1 MHYVTLATVEIPHI
15 EEEEELNAKI
25 AEAAE
30 KLEAHDDS
38 DIMKEYFLK
47 RLQSMRTSFSRAVS
61 KAVDEIMD
69 PFCENTDDPQYLE
82 FEDYTDEVEDS
93 YNSDTRTCVRLPEGR
108 VVLARSHEFRSK
120 YTLDGGMI
128 RELNAGRLHSQKR
141 THKAKKLTLLSDYPV
156 RKLYPS
162 IKDYAE
168 EEGYC
173 CNEDET
179 KFGYMMNP
187 NGQWDWYSIGGRWSD
202 VFLVSDQCKE
212 YSLGEC
218 GRAPR
223 EVPEGYIW
231 VSAARKKDIEWD
243 AMRSWRKE
251 MAIKEYEM
259 LKSVFETKK
268 IPDGTYCRI
277 LEDGA
282 RSPSGREYLS
292 GETEE
297 DFLARYGLDGTDPRY
312 PDCFYNYISGGE
324 WFSSYGYAGGGKD
337 GEDRKKAWHDA
348 VDEYIASLSD
358 DTVLVVV
365 DCHS

>member
-1 MHYVTLATVEIPHI
+1 MHYVTLATVEIPHVK
-15 EEEEELNAKI
+15 EEEEMNALI
-25 AEAAE
+25 AGAADR
-30 KLEAHDDS
+30 LEAQADS
-38 DIMKEYFLK
+38 DIIKEFFLR

-61 KAVDEIMD
+61 EAVGEVMD
-69 PFCENTDDPQYLE
+69 PFCENAEDPRYLE

-108 VVLARSHEFRSK
+108 IIPEESLEFHSK
-120 YTLDGGMI
+120 FTLEGGII
-128 RELNAGRLHSQKR
+128 REINAGRLHSPKR
-141 THKAKKLTLLSDYPV
+141 THKAKKLTLLRDYPV
-156 RKLYPS
+156 RKLYPA

-168 EEGYC
+168 EEGYS
-173 CNEDET
+173 CNEDGT
-179 KFGYMMNP
+179 QFGYMMNP
-187 NGQWDWYSIGGRWSD
+187 NGHWDWYSIGGRWSD

-218 GRAPR
+218 DRAPR

-243 AMRSWRKE
+243 AMRSWRKA
-251 MAIKEYEM
+251 MAVKEYEM
-259 LKSVFETKK
+259 LKSVFKTKI
-268 IPDGTYCRI
+268 IPDDTYCRI
-277 LEDGA
+277 LKDGV

-297 DFLARYGLDGTDPRY
+297 AFLARYGLDGSDPRY

-324 WFSSYGYAGGGKD
+324 WFSSYGYGGDEKG
-337 GEDRKKAWHDA
+337 GRDREEVWHDA

-358 DTVLVVV
+358 DTVLVIV